1 MEYRKLGK
9 SEVSVTSITFGAWAI
24 GGWMWGGADDKDAVD
39 AMETA
44 IDHGVTSIDTAPVY
58 GFGHSEKLVG
68 KAIKGKR
75 DKVQILT
82 KYGMRWTGNKGQFYF
97 KSKNNEGQ
105 PVDIYRYSGKESIIK
120 ECEESLK
127 RLGTDYIDL
136 YQAHWPDKTTPV
148 EETMEAIEK
157 LLSQGKIKAAG
168 VCNYSVELLDRANNA
183 LIQAVDQ
190 VPYSMVQRNIEN
202 DLVPYCIQ
210 NNIGILAY
218 SPLQRG
224 LLTGKITEDYKFGPG
239 DSRPAT
245 AHFRKA
251 NIKNVNQFLKEIK
264 PIADGHDATLA
275 QLALNW
281 TIHQP
286 GISAALAGARNAQQ
300 VKDNVGAIQ
309 FTLTEEEMNIINQK
323 IEALELDLS

>member
-9 SEVSVTSITFGAWAI
+9 SNVKVTSIVFGAWAI
-24 GGWMWGGADDKDAVD
+24 GGWMWGGADDDEAIE

-44 IDHGVTSIDTAPVY
+44 IDQGVTSIDTAPIY
-58 GFGHSEKLVG
+58 GFGHSESLVG

-82 KYGMRWTGNKGQFYF
+82 KYGMRWNGDKGQFYF
-97 KSKNNEGQ
+97 ESKDREGN

-136 YQAHWPDKTTPV
+136 YQAHWSDETTPI

-157 LLSQGKIKAAG
+157 LLEQGKIRAAG
-168 VCNYSVELLDRANNA
+168 VCNYSANLLSRANE
-183 LIQAVDQ
+183 LVSQAVDQ
-190 VPYSMVQRNIEN
+190 VPYSMVQRKIEKDIVPFCIKN
-202 DLVPYCIQ
+202 D
-210 NNIGILAY
+210 IGILAY

-224 LLTGKITEDYKFGPG
+224 LLTGKITEDYQFGPG
-239 DSRPAT
+239 DSRPKT
-245 AHFRKA
+245 AHFRSE
-251 NIKNVNQFLKEIK
+251 NIKKTNQFLEEIK
-264 PIADGHDATLA
+264 PIAEGHNASLA

-286 GISAALAGARNAQQ
+286 GITAALAGARNAQQ
-300 VKDNVGAIQ
+300 VLDNVGAVR
-309 FTLTEEEMNIINQK
+309 FALSEEEMQDINQK
-323 IEALELDLS
+323 IDALCLDI